1 MIGASPVGPRYDE
14 AADRA
19 SAYERL
25 AERSEPAAEPEPQA
39 PPPSA
44 KPRAGSVPTTR
55 APRAPTRA
63 SAGERLVGNLAASVG
78 REIGRQLIRG
88 VLGTLLK
95 GSRR

>member
-1 MIGASPVGPRYDE
+1 MIGASPVGPRYDQTV
-14 AADRA
+14 DRA

-25 AERSEPAAEPEPQA
+25 VERSEPAAEPEP
-39 PPPSA
+39 PPAA
-44 KPRAGSVPTTR
+44 KPRGGSVPTTR
-55 APRAPTRA
+55 APRASTRA